1 MQTKYPWPTVEL
13 GEVCDELTVGF
24 VGSMASEYVDAG
36 VPFIRSLNVKPFR
49 IDKTDIKYVSPE
61 FHAKIRKSRLR
72 AGDVVIVRTG
82 VPGTTAVVPD
92 WLDGGNCSDLVI
104 ARPSSRLDPGFL
116 CYFMNAVAHHVG
128 RMYAVGAVQ
137 QHFNVGAAKTLRIPL
152 PPLPTQRAIAGV
164 LGTLDDKIEV
174 NRRMARTLEAAARAL
189 FESWFVRFEHPGGKA
204 TAPRLVDS
212 PMGPIPEGWTVRP
225 IGELVEAVGGG
236 TPSTKD
242 AAFWTDGL
250 YPFCTPKDMSGIAEA
265 VILST
270 ERKVTE
276 AGLAQISSGLLP
288 SGTVI
293 MSSRAPIGY
302 LGIAEV
308 PLTVNQGII
317 AMKCTKGVPPV
328 WVLRWCETNMDRIKA
343 AANGSTF
350 MEISKHH
357 FRPIGAI
364 VPPSGVVTEYSRI
377 AEPMYRRVV
386 SAVQQNHTLAAIRD
400 VLLPRLI
407 SGELEVPEAIAR
419 AEGGA

>member
-1 MQTKYPWPTVEL
+1 VGDAPTLRPFGELIENFDSIRVPVKEADRKKGPYPYYGASGIVDYVDSYLFDGDYLLVAEDGENLRTHQTPIA
-13 GEVCDELTVGF
+13 F
-24 VGSMASEYVDAG
+24 MASGKFWV
-36 VPFIRSLNVKPFR
+36 NN
-49 IDKTDIKYVSPE
+49 
-61 FHAKIRKSRLR
+61 HAH
-72 AGDVVIVRTG
+72 IVTG
-82 VPGTTAVVPD
+82 
-92 WLDGGNCSDLVI
+92 
-104 ARPSSRLDPGFL
+104 
-116 CYFMNAVAHHVG
+116 NAENDT
-128 RMYAVGAVQ
+128 RYLMYA
-137 QHFNVGAAKTLRIPL
+137 LRIADVRAYLTGSTMPKL
-152 PPLPTQRAIAGV
+152 TQGNMVRVPVLHWPLPTQRAIAGV
-164 LGTLDDKIEV
+164 LGALDDKIEV

-204 TAPRLVDS
+204 PAPRLVDS
-212 PMGPIPEGWTVRP
+212 PMGPIPEGWSVRP
-225 IGELVEAVGGG
+225 IGDLVEAVGGG

-242 AAFWTDGL
+242 ASFWTDGL

-288 SGTVI
+288 IGTVI

-302 LGIAEV
+302 LGIAEI

-328 WVLRWCETNMDRIKA
+328 WVLRWCDVNMDRIKA

-364 VPPSGVVTEYSRI
+364 VPPLGLLAEYERV

-386 SAVQQNHTLAAIRD
+386 NIVQENQNLATLRD
-400 VLLPRLI
+400 LLLPKLI
-407 SGELEVPEAIAR
+407 SGELEIADATAIVK
-419 AEGGA
+419 GGA